1 MFLIGLSMLL
11 FSICS
16 VVFCVIP
23 LFLTGTLSKDI
34 IAYLMPFFAVLF
46 IIGAVGIALMAVG
59 LHQNYP
65 ERPFKQLCVK
75 RKIKRTT
82 VKAACS
88 HIEETQRKVS
98 DFLRKKGYKSI
109 TEHGENVW
117 KCGVGFLTAMKYIK
131 IEFEGNNTMLISG
144 WVRVICGNE
153 QDLKGAFV
161 CVVPKKQVLDVIT
174 ELQSCV
180 C

>member
-59 LHQNYP
+59 L
-65 ERPFKQLCVK
+65 CVK

-88 HIEETQRKVS
+88 HIEETQRKV
-98 DFLRKKGYKSI
+98 
-109 TEHGENVW
+109 
-117 KCGVGFLTAMKYIK
+117 
-131 IEFEGNNTMLISG
+131 
-144 WVRVICGNE
+144 
-153 QDLKGAFV
+153 
-161 CVVPKKQVLDVIT
+161 
-174 ELQSCV
+174 
-180 C
+180 

>member
-23 LFLTGTLSKDI
+23 LFLTGTLSIDT

-46 IIGAVGIALMAVG
+46 IIGVVGIVFMVVG
-59 LHQNYP
+59 L
-65 ERPFKQLCVK
+65 CTK

-98 DFLRKKGYKSI
+98 ELLRKKGYKSI

>member
-65 ERPFKQLCVK
+65 ERPFKQP
-75 RKIKRTT
+75 
-82 VKAACS
+82 
-88 HIEETQRKVS
+88 
-98 DFLRKKGYKSI
+98 
-109 TEHGENVW
+109 
-117 KCGVGFLTAMKYIK
+117 
-131 IEFEGNNTMLISG
+131 
-144 WVRVICGNE
+144 
-153 QDLKGAFV
+153 V
-161 CVVPKKQVLDVIT
+161 CVHPHCGADFGQLGPD
-174 ELQSCV
+174 LYHLPHPADRRH
-180 C
+180 